1 MFKLKVYLLK
11 ESDLYKMIPPL
22 SSFPFKNKNL
32 PFKNYPPLGAHTT
45 TAGGVFNA
53 LYSGKEIGCDVVQLF
68 SKNQMQW
75 KGKPLTDEEVGKF
88 HAAILETAVYPVA
101 IHDAYLIN
109 LASPKAATYKKS
121 FTAFVEELQRS
132 EKLGVPYLIMHPG
145 SHVGSGEGEGLQ
157 KIAKSLK
164 KAYHESKVE
173 NTTIL
178 LEATAGQGTNLGYT
192 FEQLKYIIDESQ
204 LNDQVAVCVD
214 TCHIFT
220 AGYDIRNPESWDK
233 VKQQFDQVIGLEK
246 LKVFHLNDSK
256 RELGSKRDRHERI
269 GKGEIG
275 LAGFRAL
282 LNDPELR
289 NIPMIMEIPG
299 GEGAYA
305 EDLILLRSILD

>member
-1 MFKLKVYLLK
+1 MVYQQ
-11 ESDLYKMIPPL
+11 SG
-22 SSFPFKNKNL
+22 FWFQNKIM
-32 PFKNYPPLGAHTT
+32 PYRNYPPLGAHTT

-53 LYSGKEIGCDVVQLF
+53 LYAGKEIGCDVVQLF

-75 KGKPLTDEEVGKF
+75 RGKALTKEEVNKF
-88 HAAILETAVYPVA
+88 QMAIEETAVYPVA

-121 FTAFVEELQRS
+121 YTAFVEELQRS

-145 SHVGSGEGEGLQ
+145 SHLGSGETEGLK
-157 KIAKSLK
+157 KIAASLK
-164 KAYHESKVE
+164 KAYEESKIE
-173 NTTIL
+173 HTTIL

-192 FEQLKYIIDESQ
+192 FEQLKFIIDESQ
-204 LNDQVAVCVD
+204 LDHHVAVCVD

-220 AGYDIRNPESWDK
+220 AGYDMRSTESWDK
-233 VKQQFDQVIGLEK
+233 VKQQFDKIIGLDK

-275 LAGFRAL
+275 LEGFRTL
-282 LNDPELR
+282 LNDPDLR
-289 NIPMIMEIPG
+289 EIPMIMEIPG
-299 GEGAYA
+299 GEGAYK
-305 EDLILLRSILD
+305 EDLILLRSLLE

>member
-1 MFKLKVYLLK
+1 MN
-11 ESDLYKMIPPL
+11 PTL
-22 SSFPFKNKNL
+22 SGFPFQNKTM
-32 PFKNYPPLGAHTT
+32 PYRNYPPLGAHTT

-53 LYSGKEIGCDVVQLF
+53 LYAGKEIGCDIVQLF

-75 KGKPLTDEEVGKF
+75 KGKELTEEEVQKF
-88 HAAILETAVYPVA
+88 KAAIEETAVYPVA

-121 FTAFVEELQRS
+121 YSAFVDELQRS

-145 SHVGSGEGEGLQ
+145 SHVGSGETEGLK
-157 KIAKSLK
+157 KIAVSLK
-164 KAYHESKVE
+164 KAYEESKLE
-173 NTTIL
+173 HTTIL

-192 FEQLKYIIDESQ
+192 FEQLKFIIDESN
-204 LNDQVAVCVD
+204 LDDRVAVCVD

-220 AGYDIRNPESWDK
+220 AGYDIRNQVEWNI
-233 VKQQFDQVIGLEK
+233 VKQQFDRVIGLDK

-275 LAGFRAL
+275 SEGFRAL
-282 LNDPELR
+282 LNDPDLR

-299 GEGAYA
+299 GEAAYK
-305 EDLILLRSILD
+305 EDLILLRSLQE